1 MAERELPPG
10 VEEVELVRYE
20 GAVALEST
28 DRLALEEPLEIRVA
42 VGGAETPRAERTVAV
57 TMRTPGA
64 DEELALGFL
73 YAEGVIRGREEVAR
87 TFEPED
93 PWGKPGAASNV
104 RVVEL
109 AGESL
114 PELAGLER
122 HFFSSSACGV
132 CGRAGIENLRG
143 RAYPPPSNRVRFA
156 AASLLALPAAL
167 ASRQGTF
174 AATGGLHAAALFD
187 AGGQIL
193 AVREDVGRHNAFD
206 KLVGWG
212 LGRGELPW
220 REHGLLAS
228 GRASFE
234 IVQKALAAGVA
245 LVASVSAP
253 SSLAVTLARE
263 TGLTLVGFL
272 RPGRFNVYSGRER
285 IDF

>member
-1 MAERELPPG
+1 MAERDLSPG
-10 VEEVELVRYE
+10 VAEVELLRYE
-20 GAVALEST
+20 GGSARESA
-28 DRLALEEPLEIRVA
+28 DRLAVEEPLEIRLA
-42 VGGAETPRAERTVAV
+42 VGGIEGPRVERTVAV

-73 YAEGVIRGREEVAR
+73 YAEGVIQGREEVAR
-87 TFEPED
+87 TFEEED
-93 PWGKPGAASNV
+93 PWGQPGAASNV

-109 AGESL
+109 AAPSL

-132 CGRAGIENLRG
+132 CGRAGIENLRS
-143 RAYPPPSNRVRFA
+143 RAYPPPSSTVRFA
-156 AASLLALPAAL
+156 AQSLLGLPPAL
-167 ASRQGTF
+167 AVHQGTF

-187 AGGQIL
+187 AGGKIL

-212 LGRGELPW
+212 LGQGQLPW

-263 TGLTLVGFL
+263 TGLTLIGFL
-272 RPGRFNVYSGRER
+272 RPGRFNVYTGAER
-285 IDF
+285 IDL